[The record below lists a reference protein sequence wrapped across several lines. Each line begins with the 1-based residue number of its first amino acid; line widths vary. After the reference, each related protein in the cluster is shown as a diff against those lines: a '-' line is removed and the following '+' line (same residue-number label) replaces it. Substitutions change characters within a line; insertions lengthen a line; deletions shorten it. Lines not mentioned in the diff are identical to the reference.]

1 MADVSEVLPE
11 TLLQTVLQLRVLADE
26 EFCDYRKGLTV
37 LLVSLVVGVEKP
49 CKDSSIVIIIIIII
63 IISYHYHYLLILLL
77 LLSLLLLV
85 VV

>member
-1 MADVSEVLPE
+1 MANVSEVLPE

-49 CKDSSIVIIIIIII
+49 CKEGCSIVIIIIIN
-63 IISYHYHYLLILLL
+63 ISYHYYYLLLLLL